1 MLLVTISI
9 KLNYIYNN
17 IGKVNVKSANLKRR
31 GDDHVGIFLETISLK
46 CYGSLVLCK

>member
-9 KLNYIYNN
+9 ELNYIYNN

-31 GDDHVGIFLETISLK
+31 ENDYVGFCL
-46 CYGSLVLCK
+46 